1 MTCRYIRHSLIKF
14 GLDSWAYINNVS
26 SSSWASRDEI
36 CSCKHATD
44 LLSPRSSVHH
54 LKRCHSAS
62 TNAFLRDNQADVHD
76 VGIYSFWIR
85 LLEGR
90 PLYFNCWISCFI
102 CRHTH
107 TSNVRSEL
115 LLNDPPPGKITSTI
129 GRYRVNF
136 KKFTRMWQ
144 SSALNRVSFG
154 IQTNCWNS
162 KRRRYTKATRVEYFC
177 LKLDYSTSV

>member
-115 LLNDPPPGKITSTI
+115 LLNDPPPVKLHQRLGAI
-129 GRYRVNF
+129 GWTF
-136 KKFTRMWQ
+136 KNSLGCGNHPHLTGSLLEFR
-144 SSALNRVSFG
+144 LIVEIRNDGV
-154 IQTNCWNS
+154 IQ
-162 KRRRYTKATRVEYFC
+162 RRRG
-177 LKLDYSTSV
+177 SNISV